1 MHHGQL
7 RPWSVAISG
16 YEVMAADTTA
26 AGVSLLHTRAR
37 ARAHTCMSILWMPGD
52 TCMGMLWM
60 PGVGYWC

>member
-1 MHHGQL
+1 
-7 RPWSVAISG
+7 
-16 YEVMAADTTA
+16 MAADTTA